1 METAQFEKF
10 MEAQEGAVAYLK
22 SFPHRGAAI
31 VHHNDTDGIAS
42 GAILRE
48 ALRREGYRTENLPI
62 ERVHP
67 AFLPRIHTQE
77 RKIILYADLGSQAGS
92 LISER
97 VREGTGVI
105 ILDHHPPFQPSFSYL
120 IQVNPESFGIDGD
133 VQASAASVAFF
144 WAKTL
149 SGKNEDL
156 AYLGVIG
163 AIGDHQVVEGKMSG
177 LNQMALEMARQK
189 GALDPLPLGPES
201 FRFPLF
207 KGRNGNEVSREI
219 TDLAVNGYYRGG
231 ADLALDFCLEGP
243 TEESQRLAAE
253 VREIQEDRFR
263 REMGRIR
270 TQGISCEG
278 EVQWADVEGRFYPL
292 GLKSIGLFCEEM
304 IIGGVVHADKYIA
317 GFQDF
322 PQELP
327 LLGKFE
333 AEDTKVSMRVPSILR
348 QEIENGE
355 RPNLAEILPP
365 AAEKAGGFAEGVHRF
380 AAACTVPKSRKT
392 DLIQALN
399 ERIREWVNNRAR
411 S

>member
-1 METAQFEKF
+1 METAQLEKF
-10 MEAQEGAVAYLK
+10 MEAQRGAVTYLK

-42 GAILRE
+42 GAILKE
-48 ALRREGYRTENLPI
+48 ALRREGYRTENIPI

-67 AFLPRIHTQE
+67 AFLPRIHTKE

-92 LISER
+92 LISGR

-105 ILDHHPPFQPSFSYL
+105 ILDHHPPFHPSFSRF

-133 VQASAASVAFF
+133 LQASAASVAFF
-144 WAKTL
+144 WARTL
-149 SGKNEDL
+149 NEKNEDL

-163 AIGDHQVVEGKMSG
+163 AIGDYQVVEGKMAG

-189 GALDPLPLGPES
+189 GALDPSPRGAES

-207 KGRNGNEVSREI
+207 KGRSGSEVSGEI
-219 TDLAVNGYYRGG
+219 TNLAVNGYYRGG
-231 ADLALDFCLEGP
+231 AELALNFCLEGP

-253 VREIQEDRFR
+253 VKEIQEDRFR
-263 REMGRIR
+263 REVARIR
-270 TQGISCEG
+270 NRGISCEG

-304 IIGGVVHADKYIA
+304 IREAGVHADRYIA

-322 PQELP
+322 PRELP
-327 LLGKFE
+327 LLGRFK
-333 AEDTKVSMRVPSILR
+333 AEDTKVSMRVPPALR
-348 QEIENGE
+348 QEIENGKK
-355 RPNLAEILPP
+355 PNLAELLPP

-380 AAACTVPKSRKT
+380 AAACTVPKNRKM

-399 ERIREWVNNRAR
+399 AIIREWAEGRG
-411 S
+411 

>member
-1 METAQFEKF
+1 METARFEKF
-10 MEAQEGAVAYLK
+10 MEAQKGAVAYLK

-67 AFLPRIHTQE
+67 AFLPRIHTRE

-92 LISER
+92 LISEQ

-105 ILDHHPPFQPSFSYL
+105 ILDHHPPFQPSFSGL
-120 IQVNPESFGIDGD
+120 VQVNPESFGIDGD
-133 VQASAASVAFF
+133 LRASAASVAFF

-156 AYLGVIG
+156 AYLGVMG
-163 AIGDHQVVEGKMSG
+163 AIGDHQMVEGKMLG
-177 LNQMALEMARQK
+177 INQMALEIAREK
-189 GALDPLPLGPES
+189 GALDPSPRGTES
-201 FRFPLF
+201 FCFPLF
-207 KGRNGNEVSREI
+207 KGRNGSEVSGEI
-219 TDLAVNGYYRGG
+219 TNLAVNGYYRGG
-231 ADLALDFCLEGP
+231 AELALNFCLDGP

-270 TQGISCEG
+270 TRGIFCLG
-278 EVQWADVEGRFYPL
+278 EVQWADVEGRFHPL

-304 IIGGVVHADKYIA
+304 IKEGVVHGDQYIA

-322 PQELP
+322 PEELP
-327 LLGKFE
+327 LLGRFG
-333 AEDTKVSMRVPSILR
+333 ADDTKVSMRVPPALR
-348 QEIENGE
+348 EEIGKG
-355 RPNLAEILPP
+355 RKPNLAEILPP
-365 AAEKAGGFAEGVHRF
+365 AAEEAGGFAEGVHRF
-380 AAACTVPKSRKT
+380 AAACTVPKKRKP

-399 ERIREWVNNRAR
+399 EKIREWEEGKG
-411 S
+411 